1 MGVKRLAAPLFTIV
15 FVGVFGAAYIF
26 DALGNYSHDDHMNA
40 VAPVVMQHYAPYSIM
55 GFDKPPLSLLLFYQ
69 VDRLVGDTNL
79 YTVLRILSLVFNLA
93 ILSVG
98 IILCRR
104 DARRKSLVTVVFAGL
119 YLWYRPTEAIGEEVG
134 DYTLSLFCFALALL
148 FRRAWGDRSIGAV
161 MVGLFAGLAISG
173 RISYIYLAIA
183 FAIIYA
189 VSGKK
194 LARNLASYFIGG
206 LIGTIPIFLYLI
218 TDFDSFI
225 FLNIRSHYL
234 QNVYREVDS
243 VNSEPQL
250 LLFSFKSSA
259 SWPLAVLT
267 ALCGVVP
274 YLVYRAVHS
283 WQWLRDLV
291 SSQPLTRYETELL
304 GLYLAALF
312 GTVTPG
318 IILYKYW
325 AAPGFILFLL
335 VCRLV
340 ERVLALPSLD
350 EIRQRQ
356 VCVATVSIIIV
367 VGVWRTSGL
376 ITRATQ
382 RIKDEVYGVT
392 AVARMRE
399 TLAETIAAID
409 RARPG
414 CHGEMVTAVG
424 TPAIGAGVAMSAISG
439 SGPFMMRLDS
449 VFIRMAPDYRLYSDL
464 TRYLSPNTLILS
476 GFYDDASYEPQSPFV
491 KIIDDYAAVNR
502 FKAIELGKFMYKPL
516 ILYIP
521 AACWSAD

>member
-1 MGVKRLAAPLFTIV
+1 MGVKRLAARLFTII
-15 FVGVFGAAYIF
+15 FVAAFGAAYIF

-40 VAPVVMQHYAPYSIM
+40 VAPAVMQYYAPYSIM

-69 VDRLVGDTNL
+69 TDHLVGDINL
-79 YTVLRILSLVFNLA
+79 YTILRVLSLVLNLA
-93 ILSVG
+93 ILGGG

-104 DARRKSLVTVVFAGL
+104 NARYKSVVTVVFVGL

-134 DYTLSLFCFALALL
+134 DYTLSLFCFVLALL
-148 FRRAWGDRSIGAV
+148 FYRAWGRNIGAV
-161 MVGLFAGLAISG
+161 MVGLFAGLAISS

-183 FAIIYA
+183 FAIIY
-189 VSGKK
+189 VLSDTRPI
-194 LARNLASYFIGG
+194 RNLASYFIGG
-206 LIGTIPIFLYLI
+206 LIGTIPIFVYLI
-218 TDFDSFI
+218 ADFDSFI
-225 FLNIRSHYL
+225 FLNIHSHYL

-250 LLFSFKSSA
+250 LLFSLKSSV
-259 SWPLAVLT
+259 SWPLVVLT
-267 ALCGVVP
+267 ALSIVVP
-274 YLVYRAVHS
+274 YLVYRAVRS
-283 WQWLRDLV
+283 WPWLRDLV
-291 SSQPLTRYETELL
+291 SGQPLTRYETELL

-318 IILYKYW
+318 VILYKYW
-325 AAPGFILFLL
+325 APPAFILFLL

-350 EIRQRQ
+350 ETRQRQ
-356 VCVATVSIIIV
+356 ICVATVSIIV
-367 VGVWRTSGL
+367 AVGIWQSSDL
-376 ITRATQ
+376 IARAMQ
-382 RIKDEVYGVT
+382 RIKDGVYGIT

-449 VFIRMAPDYRLYSDL
+449 VFIRMAPNYRRYSDL
-464 TRYLSPNTLILS
+464 TRYLSPHTLILS
-476 GFYDDASYEPQSPFV
+476 GFYDDATYEPQSPFT
-491 KIIDDYAAVNR
+491 KIMDDYAAANG
-502 FKAIELGKFMYKPL
+502 FKPIELGKFMYKPL
-516 ILYIP
+516 ILYVP
-521 AACWSAD
+521 AACWSSD